1 MRALGTALVLH
12 AAAAVLCLGVTA
24 AAKPEASIDAPSKPK
39 PQAFPTD
46 ASSKPKPQASPT
58 DAPSRPKPK
67 SAPKGAPDAPAPK
80 AAVDGPA
87 ARPLPDDAS
96 PSKNAPADPSP
107 TPADDSTGSSELDS
121 APEEP
126 GAAKTTPG
134 VGPLGPGEGAGD
146 RRIRPL
152 ERSEVPE
159 PVQPATPKGAAPPPA
174 GKPHKI
180 GRAPAAPRATLPEGA
195 VQPVPDKDA
204 RRQVAGGAT
213 VDDVSSGKNDPE
225 LRELSLAERVLFP
238 KPLPGLHSGF
248 SWDLPGPLE
257 DGSADVDAS
266 GLPSGLSRSP
276 RASRDPKQPDWV
288 RSLTMPNL
296 PTRLDARVVKYLGF
310 YRDDPRG
317 KSVLRIWAKKCGRLA
332 PALRAELA
340 RAGLPTDLV
349 WLSLIE
355 SGHNPTIVSSAGA
368 AGLWQFVP
376 ESARMYGLTV
386 DRWVDERL
394 DPERSTEAAVRYLS
408 DLRTRFG
415 SWELAMAAYN
425 MGHGG
430 LLRAVRKF
438 NNNDFWA
445 LSRYEAGLPWETTL
459 YVPKILATAIA
470 MANKKAFGIDDVEQD
485 APISF
490 DTVAVGPNVD
500 LGDVARAAD
509 VPPEDVRALNAAY
522 LSFRTP
528 PAAAASAK
536 FPVRVP
542 AGRGL
547 VAEQRLAGASHALGT
562 AYEPHTVRFGD
573 NLDAIASDFGTTAKE
588 LAQQNHVGPDERLR
602 AGSVILVPHASTGLA
617 QPKDPDVVVVPGRR
631 FDEQGR
637 KRVFYR
643 VVQGDRRDDVAMA
656 FGVTPSELSLWN
668 GLDSSAALQQGMALE
683 IFVKDSADL
692 SRVRSYGEHEVRILV
707 AGTREFYE
715 YFEQQNGRKRI
726 TVVAK
731 KGDTLS
737 SIGKRY
743 GMSATMMERI
753 NRIPSSS
760 VITPGD
766 KLVVYSKGDTT
777 GATVDRAEEFRELAA
792 ISAPLPNAL
801 PDLAARP
808 PAAARAVTP

>member
-1 MRALGTALVLH
+1 MRPPGACAVLRAAVCVLVLGATAVARPEGAADDGSLAKPRADAPRPVRKK
-12 AAAAVLCLGVTA
+12 AAAPPA
-24 AAKPEASIDAPSKPK
+24 AEPADVPAGEPAGSPEFDAALDELS
-39 PQAFPTD
+39 
-46 ASSKPKPQASPT
+46 
-58 DAPSRPKPK
+58 
-67 SAPKGAPDAPAPK
+67 GGK
-80 AAVDGPA
+80 AA
-87 ARPLPDDAS
+87 
-96 PSKNAPADPSP
+96 
-107 TPADDSTGSSELDS
+107 SE
-121 APEEP
+121 
-126 GAAKTTPG
+126 PG
-134 VGPLGPGEGAGD
+134 VGALGPGDGSGD
-146 RRIRPL
+146 RRIRPA
-152 ERSEVPE
+152 ERSEGSPSEE
-159 PVQPATPKGAAPPPA
+159 PPSKGAPPAPPTVT
-174 GKPHKI
+174 KPHKV
-180 GRAPAAPRATLPEGA
+180 GRAPAAPRPTLPEGA
-195 VQPVPDKDA
+195 LPPTPDKDA
-204 RRQVAGGAT
+204 RRQIAGGPT

-225 LRELSLAERVLFP
+225 LRELGLAERILFP
-238 KPLPGLHSGF
+238 KPLPGLHPGF
-248 SWDLPGPLE
+248 TWDLPGSD
-257 DGSADVDAS
+257 DGSVDVEAS
-266 GLPSGLSRSP
+266 GLPSGLSRTP
-276 RASRDPKQPDWV
+276 GKSRDAARQPDWM

-317 KSVLRIWAKKCGRLA
+317 KNVLRIWAKKCGRLA

-470 MANKKAFGIDDVEQD
+470 MANKRAFGIDDVEQD

-490 DTVAVGPNVD
+490 DTVSVGPNVD

-509 VPPEDVRALNAAY
+509 VPPEDVRALNAEY
-522 LSFRTP
+522 LSSRTP
-528 PAAAASAK
+528 PAAGASAR

-547 VAEQRLAGASHALGT
+547 IAEQRLAGASHALG
-562 AYEPHTVRFGD
+562 AAVEPHTVRFGD
-573 NLDAIASDFGTTAKE
+573 SLDAIAADFGTSVKD
-588 LAQQNHVGPDERLR
+588 LAQLNHFGPDDRLR
-602 AGSVILVPHASTGLA
+602 PGSVILVPHATSSGLA
-617 QPKDPDVVVVPGRR
+617 DPKDPEVVVVPGRR
-631 FDEQGR
+631 FAEPGK
-637 KRVFYR
+637 KRIFYK
-643 VVQGDRRDDVAMA
+643 VLQGDRREDIATA
-656 FGVTPSELSLWN
+656 FGVGTSELSLWN
-668 GLDSSAALQQGMALE
+668 GLDPSAALQQGMALE
-683 IFVKDSADL
+683 IFVKENAEL
-692 SRVRSYGEHEVRILV
+692 SRARFLSEHEVRVLV
-707 AGTREFYE
+707 AGTREFYD

-743 GMSATMMERI
+743 GMSTAMMERI

-760 VITPGD
+760 TISIGD

-777 GATVDRAEEFRELAA
+777 GASTDRADDFRELAT
-792 ISAPLPNAL
+792 IVAPQPAAL
-801 PDLAARP
+801 PELPVAQQPTANGARS
-808 PAAARAVTP
+808 VTR

>member
-1 MRALGTALVLH
+1 MRLLRADAVLR
-12 AAAAVLCLGVTA
+12 AAAFVVVLGATA
-24 AAKPEASIDAPSKPK
+24 AAKPDTAPELTEAAK
-39 PQAFPTD
+39 
-46 ASSKPKPQASPT
+46 ASPSSEPVKT
-58 DAPSRPKPK
+58 DAPVKPRAPAAAEKPK
-67 SAPKGAPDAPAPK
+67 GAAAKPAPKSKLSASAPKDTTAPGDVASPK
-80 AAVDGPA
+80 AVAPPKDVPADDPARKSELSSSLDEDGPA
-87 ARPLPDDAS
+87 AAQVGLP
-96 PSKNAPADPSP
+96 
-107 TPADDSTGSSELDS
+107 
-121 APEEP
+121 
-126 GAAKTTPG
+126 
-134 VGPLGPGEGAGD
+134 GPGDGAGD
-146 RRIRPL
+146 RRIRPV
-152 ERSEVPE
+152 ERSEPAPE
-159 PVQPATPKGAAPPPA
+159 PAPPKGAAQA
-174 GKPHKI
+174 QVKPHKI
-180 GRAPAAPRATLPEGA
+180 GRVPPVPKPTLPQGA
-195 VQPVPDKDA
+195 HAPSPDNDA
-204 RRQVAGGAT
+204 RRLIAGGPTA
-213 VDDVSSGKNDPE
+213 DDVSSGKNDPE
-225 LRELSLAERVLFP
+225 LRELALAERVLFP
-238 KPLPGLHSGF
+238 KPLPGLRSGF
-248 SWDLPGPLE
+248 TWDPPGAPG
-257 DGSADVDAS
+257 DGVADVDAT
-266 GLPSGLSRSP
+266 GLPEGLGRRP
-276 RASRDPKQPDWV
+276 RTTRDGARQADWM
-288 RSLTMPNL
+288 RALTMPNL
-296 PTRLDARVVKYLGF
+296 PTRLDARVIKYLNF

-355 SGHNPTIVSSAGA
+355 SGHNPTIVSAAGA

-438 NNNDFWA
+438 NTNDFWA

-485 APISF
+485 PPISF
-490 DTVAVGPNVD
+490 DTVSVGPNVD

-509 VPPEDVRALNAAY
+509 ASPEEMRALNAAY
-522 LSFRTP
+522 LAFRTP
-528 PAAAASAK
+528 PAASPQARFA
-536 FPVRVP
+536 VRVP

-547 VAEQRLAGASHALGT
+547 VAEQRLASVSRAQTGLV
-562 AYEPHTVRFGD
+562 EPHTVRFGD
-573 NLDAIASDFGTTAKE
+573 TLEAIAADYGTNAKD
-588 LAQQNHVGPDERLR
+588 LAQLNHLGSEDRLR
-602 AGSVILVPHASTGLA
+602 AGSVIVVPQAGASGLA
-617 QPKDPDVVVVPGRR
+617 DPKDPEVVVVPARR
-631 FDEQGR
+631 FLEPGKQR
-637 KRVFYR
+637 IFYKVR
-643 VVQGDRRDDVAMA
+643 DGDRREEIATA
-656 FGVTPSELSLWN
+656 FGVSPSELSLWN
-668 GLDSSAALQQGMALE
+668 GLDPAAALQQGMTLQL
-683 IFVKDSADL
+683 FVKEGTDL
-692 SRVRSYGEHEVRILV
+692 SRVRILGEHETRVLV

-731 KGDTLS
+731 KGDTLA

-760 VITPGD
+760 VIHPGD

-777 GATVDRAEEFRELAA
+777 GATVDREGDYRELAG
-792 ISAPLPNAL
+792 ISAPVPSAL
-801 PDLAARP
+801 PELPLAQTSTSNGARVV
-808 PAAARAVTP
+808 AQ